1 MQSKTSN
8 GGFDVCLFDKQ
19 LNLHITPA
27 QKSAAVVKE
36 TKKSPRSV
44 VMSVL
49 SSPCMRNVGHFFPLL
64 VFVVTLFMLLQ
75 VLHGV
80 LCTIYWTLVV
90 MMSCL
95 APFVKVLRVHYEI
108 VVLACAGVLC
118 ASQCSES
125 ERLSTILIVS
135 VFAVCL
141 VEISIS
147 KLYLSKVL
155 LIVQTGSVCSLLI
168 FRVAGFFESETYW
181 MELVVTMTTPVVL
194 VCVWVSNNAF
204 GLNSDCT

>member
-1 MQSKTSN
+1 MQSKASN
-8 GGFDVCLFDKQ
+8 SGFDVCLFDKQ
-19 LNLHITPA
+19 LNLHITST
-27 QKSAAVVKE
+27 QKSSPVIKE
-36 TKKSPRSV
+36 AKKSPRSV
-44 VMSVL
+44 VMSML
-49 SSPCMRNVGHFFPLL
+49 SSPRLRIIGDLFPLL
-64 VFVVTLFMLLQ
+64 VFVATLSIL
-75 VLHGV
+75 VKDLHGV
-80 LCTIYWTLVV
+80 LCTIYFILVL
-90 MMSCL
+90 MLSCL
-95 APFVKVLRVHYEI
+95 APYVKIMRVQYEI
-108 VVLACAGVLC
+108 VVLVCAGVVC
-118 ASQCSES
+118 ASHCSES

>member
-19 LNLHITPA
+19 LNLHITPT
-27 QKSAAVVKE
+27 QKSAVVVKE
-36 TKKSPRSV
+36 SKKSPRSV
-44 VMSVL
+44 VVTLL
-49 SSPCMRNVGHFFPLL
+49 SSPWMKAVGHLFPLL
-64 VFVVTLFMLLQ
+64 VFVVTLLVLLKDS
-75 VLHGV
+75 HGV
-80 LCTIYWTLVV
+80 LCTLYWTLVV
-90 MMSCL
+90 MLSCL
-95 APFVKVLRVHYEI
+95 APFVKVLRVQYEI

-125 ERLSTILIVS
+125 ARLSTILIVC

-141 VEISIS
+141 VEISVS
-147 KLYLSKVL
+147 KLYLSNVL

-168 FRVAGFFESETYW
+168 FRVGGIFESETYW

-194 VCVWVSNNAF
+194 ACVWVSNNAF
-204 GLNSDCT
+204 SLNSDCT